1 MMAGIIISIN
11 INKHFFGRGYKNMKI
26 KRSYVLLFICASM
39 YNECIAQTSNDS
51 IIMDS
56 IIHNLPEIMVSG
68 ERPTVKINKGKLTYD
83 MNKLIENKGIDNV
96 YDALRV
102 LPTVDES
109 GNGPTLAGKS
119 VTILIDGRKTSM
131 SAEQLNSYL
140 KALPAN
146 RLKAAEVLYTAPAK
160 YQVRG
165 AVINIILDKKMEKE
179 HCFQGKLTSNYVQEH
194 DASFIEGCNILY
206 KDKGLSLDLLYNY
219 SHNDGYGKTNETS
232 IHTLDDCSIHNIS
245 TLDVLKKINNSHLW
259 RFDFNYQWKDK
270 SNMSFTYNGNYNNN
284 NCYEYLKGNIISN
297 NRPNSNNTLHDVNFL
312 FSSPIGITANVEYT
326 YYKTPS
332 TQDLTSVLPTG
343 SLNFKS
349 KEQQQINR
357 WTADFC
363 HDFSLSKTLDMNYG
377 FSYVHSVDDSWQEYQ
392 ETGENTAYSF
402 SDIKSRQKEDILD
415 VFAGIETDINENLAL
430 ELSLTAGYYHN
441 FAWHKWRLFPSLIL
455 TYSPNS
461 THYLQFG
468 FSSDRTFPKY
478 WECGNFSSYSNGGY
492 NETVGNPMLKPS
504 NEYSLQFEYLLHRKY
519 NFLLW
524 YNYNDDYFIQAPY
537 QQHDRLTITY
547 KCLNLDYQRQIGSNF
562 SFSSKIKRFWDLR
575 TSLMVVWQNEKC
587 SQYYDISFN
596 RSIMWGMLNIRNT
609 FKLITNRLFLNFD
622 GKIRTKAIQAIYDL
636 PSSGSVDINVV
647 YKFLKEKAIIKLYCN
662 DLFETSSINPNINY
676 CGQNLNMKFSCYRQ
690 MGISFSYSFG
700 NYENKERKKVDTTR
714 FKN

>member
-1 MMAGIIISIN
+1 
-11 INKHFFGRGYKNMKI
+11 MKRYYI
-26 KRSYVLLFICASM
+26 LLFICVFM
-39 YNECIAQTSNDS
+39 YKICIAQTYSDS
-51 IIMDS
+51 IKMDS

-68 ERPTVKINKGKLTYD
+68 ERPIVKINKGKLTYD
-83 MNKLIENKGIDNV
+83 MNKLIENKGVDNV
-96 YDALRV
+96 YDALKI
-102 LPTVDES
+102 LPTVGES
-109 GNGPTLAGKS
+109 NAGPTLAGKS

-131 SAEQLNSYL
+131 STEQLYSYL

-146 RLKAAEVLYTAPAK
+146 RLKASEVLYTAPAK

-165 AVINIILDKKMEKE
+165 SVINLILDKETNNEKS
-179 HCFQGKLTSNYVQEH
+179 FRGLLNSKFIQEH
-194 DASFIEGCNILY
+194 DASFAENCNVIY
-206 KDKGLSLDLLYNY
+206 KYKGLLLDFIYNY
-219 SHNDGYGKTNETS
+219 SYNNGYGKTNETS
-232 IHTLDDCSIHNIS
+232 IHTLNDNSIHNIS
-245 TLDVLKKINNSHLW
+245 TLDVLKKNSNSHLW
-259 RFDFNYQWKDK
+259 RFGFNYQWEDK
-270 SNMSFTYNGNYNNN
+270 SNILFTYNGNYNNN
-284 NCYEYLKGNIISN
+284 NCREYLTGNIISN
-297 NRPNSNNTLHDVNFL
+297 NMANSNNFLHDINLSFNL
-312 FSSPIGITANVEYT
+312 PIGITANIEYT

-343 SLNFKS
+343 NLNFIS

-363 HDFSLSKTLDMNYG
+363 HAFSISKSLDMNYG
-377 FSYVHSVDDSWQEYQ
+377 LSYVHSVDSSWQEYR

-415 VFAGIETDINENLAL
+415 VFAGIETNINKNLTL

-441 FAWHKWRLFPSLIL
+441 FAWHKWRLFPTVIL

-461 THYLQFG
+461 VHYLQFG

-504 NEYSLQFEYLLHRKY
+504 NEYSLQIEYLLHRKY

-524 YNYNDDYFIQAPY
+524 YNYNDKYFIQAPY
-537 QQHDRLTITY
+537 QQHNRLTTTY
-547 KCLNLDYQRQIGSNF
+547 KCLNLDYHRQIGSNF
-562 SFSSKIKRFWDLR
+562 SFSSNIKRFWDFR
-575 TSLMVVWQNEKC
+575 TSLMIVWQNEKC
-587 SQYYDISFN
+587 TQYYDISFN

-609 FKLITNRLFLNFD
+609 FKLITNRLFMNFD
-622 GKIRTKAIQAIYDL
+622 GKYRTKAIQTIYDL
-636 PSSGSVDINVV
+636 PSSSSVDINVV
-647 YKFLKEKAIIKLYCN
+647 YKFLKGKATIKLYCN
-662 DLFETSSINPNINY
+662 DLFETSSINPIINY

-690 MGISFSYSFG
+690 MGISFSYNFG